1 MRVLIT
7 GMSGSGKS
15 TLVVELRRR
24 GYAAFDAE
32 DDGFAEPRANGRWGW
47 RAAEVAELLTRSQDQ
62 VLFFAGCSEEQ
73 SELPFDY
80 RVLLTAP
87 EAVLIERLRMRTN
100 NPYGHDEH
108 GLCQVLADLAE
119 IEPLLRR
126 SADLVLMTTKSPA
139 RIADDLLRR
148 VAELSPD

>member
-15 TLVVELRRR
+15 TLVAELRSR
-24 GYAAFDAE
+24 GYAAYDAE
-32 DDGFAEPRANGRWGW
+32 DDGYAEPRANGRWGW

-62 VLFFAGCSEEQ
+62 LLFFSGCSEEQ
-73 SELPFDY
+73 AELPFNY

-87 EAVLIERLRMRTN
+87 EPVLVDRLCKRTN
-100 NPYGHDEH
+100 NPYGQDERE
-108 GLCQVLADLAE
+108 LSQVLADLAE

-126 SADLVLMTTKSPA
+126 SADLVLLTTEPPA

-148 VAELSPD
+148 LAELSR